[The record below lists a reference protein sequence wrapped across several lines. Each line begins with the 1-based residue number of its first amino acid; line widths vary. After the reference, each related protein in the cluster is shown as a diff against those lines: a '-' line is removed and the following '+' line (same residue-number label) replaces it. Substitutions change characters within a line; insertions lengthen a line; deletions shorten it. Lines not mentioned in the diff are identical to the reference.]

1 MAFSFA
7 LSFAV
12 YFMEITLKSLF
23 CHFSSQFV
31 INRLIFHL
39 ICLTNDTMGS

>member
-1 MAFSFA
+1 MAFRIA
-7 LSFAV
+7 LRFAV
-12 YFMEITLKSLF
+12 YCKEITLKSLF

-39 ICLTNDTMGS
+39 MCLTNDTMRL